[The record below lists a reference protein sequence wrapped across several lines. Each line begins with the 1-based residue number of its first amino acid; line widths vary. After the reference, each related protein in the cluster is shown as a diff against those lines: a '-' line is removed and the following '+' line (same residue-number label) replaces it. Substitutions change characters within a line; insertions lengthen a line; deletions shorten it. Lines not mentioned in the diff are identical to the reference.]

1 MEKIKD
7 LVDSMDP
14 KDAAAEIAG
23 VMKDLFSLLDEGARL
38 EFVMNIIGDTGEDKV
53 GGLVH
58 L

>member
-7 LVDSMDP
+7 LVNSMDP
-14 KDAAAEIAG
+14 KDAAAEIAA
-23 VMKDLFSLLDEGARL
+23 VMKALFSLLDEGARL